1 MSLPAFAEL
10 LERLVFTPGR
20 LAKLALIRRWF
31 DEQPDPERGVG
42 LAALTGELVFSAAKP
57 SVIRALVAERTDP
70 VLLALSQD
78 YVGDFAETVALI
90 WPGSWPRT
98 MAPDRWS
105 WRRRARLI
113 TTASCG
119 SRNAPS
125 VILPPWCRPRK
136 RPRGGRAPKPAR

>member
-90 WPGSWPRT
+90 
-98 MAPDRWS
+98 
-105 WRRRARLI
+105 
-113 TTASCG
+113 
-119 SRNAPS
+119 
-125 VILPPWCRPRK
+125 
-136 RPRGGRAPKPAR
+136 